1 MEKTEEELTAAVHS
15 EDASERS
22 HALGMIEQLLRRSA
36 PDFMRLPSAER
47 LKQAVLD
54 ALQQEPDIERASG
67 LIWVLGKSSDR
78 RYRAV
83 YRERLQKFAGGLLT
97 ANAAVYQCLIALD
110 NCREPVFERD
120 AQGHSHQSILDIE
133 KNLRQARAYLAKH
146 KIEIP

>member
-1 MEKTEEELTAAVHS
+1 MEKTEEKLTAAMYS
-15 EDASERS
+15 EDDSERS
-22 HALGMIEQLLRRSA
+22 HALGIIEELLRRA
-36 PDFMRLPSAER
+36 TPDFMRVPSAER
-47 LKQAVLD
+47 LKQAVLN
-54 ALQQEPDIERASG
+54 ALQQEPEIERALG

-83 YRERLQKFAGGLLT
+83 YREHLQKFAGDLLT

-120 AQGHSHQSILDIE
+120 ARGHSHQSIPDIE